1 MGSQPSPLPAVG
13 FRGQDGGQLQLHTAQ
28 IHTKKSNEAP
38 RISHSHSCTSSP
50 TCTAPAEHPAPTP
63 YPPLPQF
70 PLSDPF
76 TCPATVG
83 GGTQG
88 CHQDLGDRT
97 ATAMLL
103 GILISQPQTRRQ
115 NHSST
120 KKRGHGVGAQ
130 DRGGSPRASQAAPG
144 QGEHNK
150 PRGLPKIPIL
160 RCWGWMRPRRC
171 RARGT
176 AALSWPLPTA
186 APRGR
191 APPASSWIF
200 FPQILPGGSRGP
212 HPPRSQRWAQF
223 GTARCQ
229 GSVAIPSACSRR
241 WALRPLG
248 TSWHRVPASP
258 RSPPEPSDSPPAPVW
273 LRCARRGRVSRRA
286 SAGWPRPPSLEAGAR
301 CERWPCRPSC
311 STEPSAQPTAIVL
324 IPG

>member
-1 MGSQPSPLPAVG
+1 MTHCSTHHAFPVPLSSSPAARAVCCPPGRAQSPSSSSCTTRPRAGRSHAPRLVHLPSPLPVTQRLQVLFRAGRDGQHSPSVVPREWGPRKVGSQPSPLPAVG

-50 TCTAPAEHPAPTP
+50 PRTAPAEHPAPTP

-83 GGTQG
+83 GDTQG

-97 ATAMLL
+97 ATAVLL
-103 GILISQPQTRRQ
+103 GILISQPQTRPQ

-120 KKRGHGVGAQ
+120 KKRGRGVGAQ

-160 RCWGWMRPRRC
+160 RC
-171 RARGT
+171 
-176 AALSWPLPTA
+176 
-186 APRGR
+186 
-191 APPASSWIF
+191 
-200 FPQILPGGSRGP
+200 
-212 HPPRSQRWAQF
+212 
-223 GTARCQ
+223 
-229 GSVAIPSACSRR
+229 
-241 WALRPLG
+241 
-248 TSWHRVPASP
+248 
-258 RSPPEPSDSPPAPVW
+258 
-273 LRCARRGRVSRRA
+273 
-286 SAGWPRPPSLEAGAR
+286 
-301 CERWPCRPSC
+301 
-311 STEPSAQPTAIVL
+311 
-324 IPG
+324 